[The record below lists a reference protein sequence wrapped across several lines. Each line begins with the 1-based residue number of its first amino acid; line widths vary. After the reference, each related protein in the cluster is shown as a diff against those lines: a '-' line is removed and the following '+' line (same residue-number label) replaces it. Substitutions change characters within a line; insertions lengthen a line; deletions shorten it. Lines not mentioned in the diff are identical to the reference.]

1 MNGTPADIGGK
12 LSDFLDRLDPAFCD
26 MIAAEGLDIFEILKN
41 DVTGA
46 RAALAALV
54 GQMTVDLPEYEG
66 QKDEYHMPGLDGDPD
81 VAVIEYRARDLLFPD
96 CTIIW
101 LHGGGYVMGSADDLS
116 AQGYSSLASVVS
128 VDYRMAPE
136 HRAPAAARDVCAVIE
151 RLAKNRH
158 PRKIILAGLSAGG
171 GLAASAALL
180 NRDRGGPDIAFQLL
194 IYPML
199 DDLHDTPS
207 GNLDLPPTTWTRATS
222 LHAWSLYAEE
232 DGASP
237 YAAAARATDLA
248 GLPPAY
254 IMCGDLDLFL
264 DEDLAYANRLR
275 SSGVPVELAIYPG
288 APHGFNGFV
297 PQAAVS
303 KRANAS
309 IRMALEHALS

>member
-1 MNGTPADIGGK
+1 M
-12 LSDFLDRLDPAFCD
+12 SDFLDRLDPDFRD
-26 MIAAEGLDIFEILKN
+26 IIVSEGPFLFEILRT
-41 DVTGA
+41 DVDGA
-46 RAALAALV
+46 RAALDALFAQMAAD
-54 GQMTVDLPEYEG
+54 TPEYEG
-66 QKDEYHMPGLDGDPD
+66 QKDEYHMPGLEGDPD
-81 VAVIEYRARDLLFPD
+81 VAVIEYRARDVLYPD

-101 LHGGGYVMGSADDLS
+101 LHGGGYLMGSVDDLS
-116 AQGYSSLASVVS
+116 AQGYSNLAPVVS

-136 HRAPAAARDVCAVIE
+136 YRAPAAARDVCAVIE
-151 RLAKNRH
+151 RVAKNRN
-158 PRKIILAGLSAGG
+158 PRKIILAGPSAGG

-180 NRDRGGPDIAFQLL
+180 NRDRGGPEIAFQLL

-199 DDLHDTPS
+199 DDQHDTPS
-207 GNLDLPPTTWTRATS
+207 GHMDIPPSTWTRATS
-222 LHAWSLYAEE
+222 LYAWSLYAEE
-232 DGASP
+232 DGASA
-237 YAAAARATDLA
+237 YAAAARATDLT

-264 DEDLAYANRLR
+264 DEDIAYANRLR

-288 APHGFNGFV
+288 APHGFNGFA

>member
-1 MNGTPADIGGK
+1 
-12 LSDFLDRLDPAFCD
+12 
-26 MIAAEGLDIFEILKN
+26 
-41 DVTGA
+41 
-46 RAALAALV
+46 
-54 GQMTVDLPEYEG
+54 
-66 QKDEYHMPGLDGDPD
+66 MPGLDGDPE
-81 VAVIEYRARDLLFPD
+81 VSVIEYRARDLLFPD
-96 CTIIW
+96 CVIVW

-116 AQGYSSLASVVS
+116 AQGYSSLAPVVS

-136 HRAPAAARDVCAVIE
+136 DRAPSAARDVCAVIE
-151 RLAKNRH
+151 RLATNRH
-158 PRKIILAGLSAGG
+158 PRKIILAGPSAGG

-180 NRDRGGPDIAFQLL
+180 NRDRGGPEIAFQLL

-207 GNLDLPPTTWTRATS
+207 GHMDLPPSTWTRETS

-232 DGASP
+232 NGASP
-237 YAAAARATDLA
+237 YAAAARAADLA

-264 DEDLAYANRLR
+264 DEDIVYANRLR

-288 APHGFNGFV
+288 APHGFNGFA
-297 PQAAVS
+297 PHAAVS

>member
-1 MNGTPADIGGK
+1 M
-12 LSDFLDRLDPAFCD
+12 SDFLERLDPEFR
-26 MIAAEGLDIFEILKN
+26 DIICVDGPYISELVRT
-41 DVTGA
+41 DLASA
-46 RAALAALV
+46 RAAVARRFEQVAA
-54 GQMTVDLPEYEG
+54 TVPEFDG
-66 QKDEYHMPGLDGDPD
+66 QKDDYHMPGLAGEPE
-81 VAVIEYRARDLLFPD
+81 VSVIEYCGRDMLYPD
-96 CTIIW
+96 CAIIW
-101 LHGGGYVMGSADDLS
+101 MHGGGYVLGSAEDLAAQSYS
-116 AQGYSSLASVVS
+116 ALAPVIS

-136 HRAPAAARDVCAVIE
+136 HRAPAAACDVCAVIE
-151 RLAKNRH
+151 RVAANRK
-158 PRKIILAGLSAGG
+158 PRKIILAGPSAGG
-171 GLAASAALL
+171 GLAASAALM

-199 DDLHDTPS
+199 DDRHAMPS
-207 GNLDLPPTTWTRATS
+207 GQMDIPPSTWTRETS

-232 DGASP
+232 EGASQ

-264 DEDLAYANRLR
+264 DEDIAFANRLR

-288 APHGFNGFV
+288 APHGFNGFA

>member
-1 MNGTPADIGGK
+1 
-12 LSDFLDRLDPAFCD
+12 
-26 MIAAEGLDIFEILKN
+26 MIAADGPYIFEMLKA
-41 DVTGA
+41 DVAKA
-46 RAALAALV
+46 RAARDAFFAEI
-54 GQMTVDLPEYEG
+54 TATLPVFEG
-66 QKDEYHMPGLDGDPD
+66 EKDGYHMPGLAGEPD
-81 VAVIEYRARDLLFPD
+81 VSVIEYRGRDVLYPD

-101 LHGGGYVMGSADDLS
+101 LHGGGYLMGSADDLS
-116 AQGYSSLASVVS
+116 AQSYSSLAPVVS

-151 RLAKNRH
+151 RVAKNRK
-158 PRKIILAGLSAGG
+158 PRKIILGGPSAGG

-180 NRDRGGPDIAFQLL
+180 NRDRGGPEVAFQLL
-194 IYPML
+194 IYPMI
-199 DDLHDTPS
+199 DDKHDTPS
-207 GNLDLPPTTWTRATS
+207 GHMDIPPSSWTRETS

-232 DGASP
+232 DGTSA
-237 YAAAARATDLA
+237 YAAAARATDLV

-254 IMCGDLDLFL
+254 VMCGDLDLFL
-264 DEDLAYANRLR
+264 DEDIAYANRLR

>member
-1 MNGTPADIGGK
+1 M
-12 LSDFLDRLDPAFCD
+12 SDFLDRLDPAFRE
-26 MIAAEGLDIFEILKN
+26 MISADGPYISEMLRT
-41 DVTGA
+41 DVASA
-46 RAALAALV
+46 RAAATDRFSRIAA
-54 GQMTVDLPEYEG
+54 TLPEFEG
-66 QKDEYHMPGLDGDPD
+66 QKDAYHMPGLAGEPD
-81 VAVIEYRARDLLFPD
+81 VSVIEYRGHDMLYPD

-101 LHGGGYVMGSADDLS
+101 LHGGGYLIGSAEDLAAQSYS
-116 AQGYSSLASVVS
+116 ALAPVVS

-136 HRAPAAARDVCAVIE
+136 HRAPAAANDVCAVIE
-151 RLAKNRH
+151 RIAKNRN
-158 PRKIILAGLSAGG
+158 PRKIILAGPSAGG

-180 NRDRGGPDIAFQLL
+180 NRDRGGPKIAFQLL
-194 IYPML
+194 IYPMI
-199 DDLHDTPS
+199 DDRHDTPS
-207 GNLDLPPTTWTRATS
+207 GHMDIPPSSWTREAS

-232 DGASP
+232 GGASA
-237 YAAAARATDLA
+237 YAAAARASDLT

-264 DEDLAYANRLR
+264 DEDIDYANRLR

-297 PQAAVS
+297 PKAAVS

>member
-1 MNGTPADIGGK
+1 M
-12 LSDFLDRLDPAFCD
+12 SDFLDRLDPAFRD
-26 MIAAEGLDIFEILKN
+26 MIAAEGPYIFDILKT
-41 DVTGA
+41 DVAGA
-46 RAALAALV
+46 RAALAALFA
-54 GQMTVDLPEYEG
+54 QMAVDLPEFEG
-66 QKDEYHMPGLDGDPD
+66 QKDGYHMPGLDGDPD
-81 VAVIEYRARDLLFPD
+81 VAVFEYRARDVLYPD
-96 CTIIW
+96 STIIW
-101 LHGGGYVMGSADDLS
+101 LHGGGYAMGSAEDVS
-116 AQGYSSLASVVS
+116 AQSYSSLAPVVS
-128 VDYRMAPE
+128 VEYRMAPE

-151 RLAKNRH
+151 RVAKNRN
-158 PRKIILAGLSAGG
+158 PRKIILGGPSAGG

-180 NRDRGGPDIAFQLL
+180 NRDRGGPEIAFQLL

-199 DDLHDTPS
+199 DDRHDTPS
-207 GNLDLPPTTWTRATS
+207 GHMEIPPSAWNLETS

-232 DGASP
+232 GGASP
-237 YAAAARATDLA
+237 YAAAARATDLT

-264 DEDLAYANRLR
+264 DEDIAYANRLR

>member
-1 MNGTPADIGGK
+1 M
-12 LSDFLDRLDPAFCD
+12 SDFLDRLDPAFRE
-26 MIAAEGLDIFEILKN
+26 MISADGPYISEMLRT
-41 DVTGA
+41 DVASA
-46 RAALAALV
+46 RAAATDRFSRIAE
-54 GQMTVDLPEYEG
+54 TLPEFEG
-66 QKDEYHMPGLDGDPD
+66 QKDAYHMPGLAGEPE
-81 VAVIEYRARDLLFPD
+81 VSVLEYQGHDMLYPD

-101 LHGGGYVMGSADDLS
+101 LHGGGYLIGSPEEIAAQSYS
-116 AQGYSSLASVVS
+116 ALAPVVS

-136 HRAPAAARDVCAVIE
+136 HRAPAAANDVCAVIE
-151 RLAKNRH
+151 RIAKNRN
-158 PRKIILAGLSAGG
+158 PRKIILAGPSAGG

-180 NRDRGGPDIAFQLL
+180 NRDRGGPEIAFQLL
-194 IYPML
+194 IYPMI
-199 DDLHDTPS
+199 DDRHDTPS
-207 GNLDLPPTTWTRATS
+207 GHMDIPPSSWTREAS

-232 DGASP
+232 GGASA
-237 YAAAARATDLA
+237 YAAAARASDLT

-264 DEDLAYANRLR
+264 DEDIDYANRLR

-297 PQAAVS
+297 PKAAVS

>member
-1 MNGTPADIGGK
+1 M
-12 LSDFLDRLDPAFCD
+12 SDFLKRLDPAFRD
-26 MIAAEGLDIFEILKN
+26 MIVADGHYLYDILKT
-41 DVTGA
+41 DVGAA
-46 RAALAALV
+46 RAALDQMFALLAA
-54 GQMTVDLPEYEG
+54 DLPDYDG
-66 QKDEYHMPGLDGDPD
+66 QKDEYHIPGLEDDPD
-81 VAVIEYRARDLLFPD
+81 IAVIEYRARDPLYPD
-96 CTIIW
+96 CVIIW

-116 AQGYSSLASVVS
+116 AQGYSSLAPVIS

-136 HRAPAAARDVCAVIE
+136 RRAPAAARDVCAVIE
-151 RLAKNRH
+151 RVAENRK
-158 PRKIILAGLSAGG
+158 PRKIILAGPSAGG

-180 NRDRGGPDIAFQLL
+180 NRDRDGPEIAFQLL

-199 DDLHDTPS
+199 DDRHDTPS
-207 GNLDLPPTTWTRATS
+207 GQSDIPPSTWNRETS

-232 DGASP
+232 EGASP
-237 YAAAARATDLA
+237 YAAAARATDLS

-264 DEDLAYANRLR
+264 DEDIKYANRLR

-288 APHGFNGFV
+288 APHGFNGFA

>member
-1 MNGTPADIGGK
+1 M
-12 LSDFLDRLDPAFCD
+12 SDFLDRLDPAFHE
-26 MIAAEGLDIFEILKN
+26 MIGAKGPYISEILKT
-41 DVTGA
+41 DVVAA
-46 RAALAALV
+46 RAAATERFTQLAAA
-54 GQMTVDLPEYEG
+54 LPEFEG
-66 QKDEYHMPGLDGDPD
+66 EKDAYHMPGLAGEPE
-81 VAVIEYRARDLLFPD
+81 VSVIEYRGRDLLYPD

-101 LHGGGYVMGSADDLS
+101 LHGGGYLMGSADDLS
-116 AQGYSSLASVVS
+116 AQSYSSIAPVVS
-128 VDYRMAPE
+128 VDYRLAPE
-136 HRAPAAARDVCAVIE
+136 HRAPAAAYDVCAVIE
-151 RLAKNRH
+151 RVAKNRK
-158 PRKIILAGLSAGG
+158 PRKIILAGPSAGG

-180 NRDRGGPDIAFQLL
+180 NRDRDGPEIAFQLL
-194 IYPML
+194 IYPMI
-199 DDLHDTPS
+199 DDKHDTPS
-207 GNLDLPPTTWTRATS
+207 GHMDIPPSSWTRETS

-232 DGASP
+232 GGASA

-264 DEDLAYANRLR
+264 DEDIIYANRLR

-288 APHGFNGFV
+288 APHGFNGFI

>member
-1 MNGTPADIGGK
+1 M
-12 LSDFLDRLDPAFCD
+12 SDFLDRLDPAFRD
-26 MIAAEGLDIFEILKN
+26 LIGAEGPHISGLLMT
-41 DVTGA
+41 DVAAA
-46 RAALAALV
+46 RAAAAERLARMAV
-54 GQMTVDLPEYEG
+54 TLPEFDG
-66 QKDEYHMPGLDGDPD
+66 QKDAYHMPGLAGEPE
-81 VAVIEYRARDLLFPD
+81 VSVIEYRARDLLYPD

-101 LHGGGYVMGSADDLS
+101 LHGGGYMIGSAEDLS
-116 AQGYSSLASVVS
+116 AQSFSALAPVVS

-136 HRAPAAARDVCAVIE
+136 HRAPAAAHDVCAVIE
-151 RLAKNRH
+151 RVTKNRK
-158 PRKIILAGLSAGG
+158 PRKIILAGPSAGG

-180 NRDRGGPDIAFQLL
+180 NRDRGGPEVAFQLL
-194 IYPML
+194 IYPMI
-199 DDLHDTPS
+199 DDRHDTPS
-207 GNLDLPPTTWTRATS
+207 GHMAIPPSGWTREAS

-232 DGASP
+232 SGASA
-237 YAAAARATDLA
+237 YAAAARATDLT

-264 DEDLAYANRLR
+264 DEDIIFANRLR

-297 PQAAVS
+297 PHAAVS

>member
-1 MNGTPADIGGK
+1 M
-12 LSDFLDRLDPAFCD
+12 SDFLDRLDPAFRD
-26 MIAAEGLDIFEILKN
+26 LVPDVWPNIFGILKT
-41 DVTGA
+41 DIA
-46 RAALAALV
+46 RARAIRDGRFAEMAALV
-54 GQMTVDLPEYEG
+54 PPFEG
-66 QKDEYHMPGLDGDPD
+66 QSDEYHIAGLAGDPD
-81 VAVIEYRARDLLFPD
+81 VAVIEFRARDMLYPD

-101 LHGGGYVMGSADDLS
+101 LHGGGYLMGNADDLS
-116 AQGYSSLASVVS
+116 AKSYASLAPVIS

-136 HRAPAAARDVCAVIE
+136 YRSPAAARDVCAVIE
-151 RLAKNRH
+151 GVAENRN
-158 PRKIILAGLSAGG
+158 PRKIILAGASAGA

-194 IYPML
+194 VYPML
-199 DDLHDTPS
+199 DDRHDTPS
-207 GNLDLPPTTWTRATS
+207 GRMDIPPSFWTRDVS

-248 GLPPAY
+248 DLPPAY
-254 IMCGDLDLFL
+254 IMCGDLDLFR
-264 DEDLAYANRLR
+264 DEDIAYANRLR
-275 SSGVPVELAIYPG
+275 SSGIPVELAIYPG